1 MLLLEHDSAQV
12 LFGVN
17 GDMRLHRH
25 SATALALNA
34 DLIFNDG
41 GGTPASLADRF
52 ATMQALVDA
61 QAALITSMESRLAAA
76 EATIA
81 ANHP

>member
-1 MLLLEHDSAQV
+1 VATLLLEHDSAQV

-34 DLIFNDG
+34 DLIFIDG
-41 GGTPASLADRF
+41 GGTPTSLA
-52 ATMQALVDA
+52 QLKALVEA
-61 QAALITSMESRLAAA
+61 QAALIALLDARLAAA

>member
-1 MLLLEHDSAQV
+1 V

-25 SATALALNA
+25 SATVLALNA
-34 DLIFNDG
+34 DLIFNDD
-41 GGTPASLADRF
+41 GGTPTSLA
-52 ATMQALVDA
+52 QLKALVEA
-61 QAALITSMESRLAAA
+61 QAAVNASQAALITSIEARLAAA